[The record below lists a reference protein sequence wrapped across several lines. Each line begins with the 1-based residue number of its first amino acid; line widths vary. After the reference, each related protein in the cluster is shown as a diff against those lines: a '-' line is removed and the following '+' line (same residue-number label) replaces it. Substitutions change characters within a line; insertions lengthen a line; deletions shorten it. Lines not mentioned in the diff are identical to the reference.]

1 MYKRK
6 KLNNGIEVVME
17 KIPISDLYP
26 LDYGLDQALSMRK
39 RTKMDYH
46 ILSNICCSKAQK
58 SVQLRI

>member
-6 KLNNGIEVVME
+6 KLGNGIEVVME

-26 LDYGLDQALSMRK
+26 LDYGLDQVLFTRPKA
-39 RTKMDYH
+39 KMDYH
-46 ILSNICCSKAQK
+46 ISSNICCLRVQK